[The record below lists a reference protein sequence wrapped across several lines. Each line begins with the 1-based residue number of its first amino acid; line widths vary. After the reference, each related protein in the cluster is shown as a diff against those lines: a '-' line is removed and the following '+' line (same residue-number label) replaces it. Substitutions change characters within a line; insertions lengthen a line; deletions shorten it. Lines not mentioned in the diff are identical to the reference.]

1 MFRSVKAQLWLLSMA
16 AIFAACQSSP
26 PSQQTSQT
34 PQPLRLE
41 SPETPAA
48 ETPAPAP
55 APEPPPPSKA
65 PASKPPASAKPAP
78 AAKVR
83 AVERPAEI
91 KPEPIPS
98 VEPRHVEQ
106 QINASRQEQDDDVIV
121 TTISGCLEKN
131 KSKFRLTDM
140 VGEHAPKSR
149 SWKTG
154 FFRKGSAKL
163 DLIAESS
170 GLKFD
175 PHVGY
180 RVDVTGSLAKKVMH
194 AHSLIPTSAKC
205 S

>member
-1 MFRSVKAQLWLLSMA
+1 MFRSVKSFVGLLSMA

-26 PSQQTSQT
+26 PSQQTTQA
-34 PQPLRLE
+34 PEPLRLE
-41 SPETPAA
+41 APPPAPVA
-48 ETPAPAP
+48 EPPAPALTPAPA
-55 APEPPPPSKA
+55 APSKTG
-65 PASKPPASAKPAP
+65 KPAVAKSSGP
-78 AAKVR
+78 AAKTR
-83 AVERPAEI
+83 TAEPPAQL
-91 KPEPIPS
+91 KPEPLPAM
-98 VEPRHVEQ
+98 EPPHPEEK
-106 QINASRQEQDDDVIV
+106 ITASREEQDDDVIV
-121 TTISGCLEKN
+121 TTISGCLERN

-163 DLIAESS
+163 DVIAESER
-170 GLKFD
+170 LKFD

-194 AHSLIPTSAKC
+194 AHSLVPTSAKC